1 MENTEESANKAR
13 RFIYDKSVDFA
24 QSKANRVYIEN
35 FLRSKK
41 SMLMAESEATT
52 MAGKEVDAYKH
63 PDYIALL
70 YGLKD
75 AVLLEEKLKWQLLSA
90 QLAIEI
96 YRTESANNRA
106 IDKAI

>member
-13 RFIYDKSVDFA
+13 RFIYNKSVDFSQA
-24 QSKANRVYIEN
+24 KANRVYIEN

-41 SMLMAESEATT
+41 SILMAESEATT

-70 YGLKD
+70 LGLKD

-106 IDKAI
+106 IDKSM

>member
-1 MENTEESANKAR
+1 
-13 RFIYDKSVDFA
+13 
-24 QSKANRVYIEN
+24 
-35 FLRSKK
+35 
-41 SMLMAESEATT
+41 MAESEATT

-106 IDKAI
+106 IDKSM